1 MPTIEQKQRGY
12 SGVRNAVIGTLL
24 PSPEDLAAREPDI
37 EVMRTALGVSFVR
50 TPESRFENLHGYAF
64 APNYVEIDGLRMH
77 YVDEGPRGGEVIL
90 LLHGQPAWSYLYRRM
105 ITPLAAAG
113 FRVIVPDH
121 IGFGRSDK
129 PIDPRFHH
137 FERQVALVKAF
148 IQKLGLDAIT
158 LFAQDW
164 GSVFGLRIVG
174 DRPDHFARV
183 AISNGGLPVF
193 TPPVF
198 YIPEP
203 VELDPEAPNMLQALG
218 PTVGEPF
225 PVAFQA
231 WINFTLTSPGFNP
244 GQMIAFM
251 CAQGGRPLGPDEI
264 SAYNAPFPSILFRA
278 GPRAFPS
285 MVNQCG
291 PRNAVAWG
299 GLARFTRPFLHVR
312 GTLDMQFGTQE
323 MQDDMVRAIPGA
335 LGQPHT
341 ALEAGH
347 YIQDNKG
354 EILSE
359 LLIDFIRRNPTDL
372 GPAPRVPTSERVAQS

>member
-1 MPTIEQKQRGY
+1 MPTTEQKQRGY
-12 SGVRNAVIGTLL
+12 SGLRNSTIGTLL
-24 PSPEDLAAREPDI
+24 PTPEELAAREPDV
-37 EVMRTALGVSFVR
+37 EVMRTTNGISFVR
-50 TPESRFENLHGYAF
+50 TPDARFDKLPGYPF
-64 APNYVEIDGLRMH
+64 APTYVEIDGLRMH
-77 YVDEGPRGGEVIL
+77 YVDQGPRDGETIL

-105 ITPLAAAG
+105 IAPLASAG
-113 FRVIVPDH
+113 YRVIVPDH

-148 IQKLGLDAIT
+148 IQKLGLDDIT

-164 GSVFGLRIVG
+164 GSCFGLRIVG
-174 DRPDHFARV
+174 DRPDLFARV
-183 AISNGGLPVF
+183 AISNGALPVF
-193 TPPVF
+193 TPPIF

-203 VELDPEAPNMLQALG
+203 VEMRPDAPNMLQALG

-225 PVAFQA
+225 PVSFQA
-231 WINFTLTSPGFNP
+231 WINFTLTSPAFNP

-251 CAQGGRPLGPDEI
+251 CAQGGRALDADEI
-264 SAYNAPFPSILFRA
+264 AAYNAPFPSILFRA

-299 GLARFTRPFLHVR
+299 ALARFNRPFLHVR
-312 GTLDMQFGTQE
+312 GTLDKQFGTQE
-323 MQDDMVRAIPGA
+323 MQDDMVMVIPGA
-335 LGQPHT
+335 RGQPHT

-347 YIQDNKG
+347 YIQDNCG
-354 EILSE
+354 EALSA
-359 LLIDFIRRNPTDL
+359 LLLDFIKRNPIDP
-372 GPAPRVPTSERVAQS
+372 GAVPRVPTALRSA